1 MLSLSSGHSQATA
14 PASRSPSQRVFD
26 HAGGRRTI
34 KRMNDMTISTTLS
47 LTELEEAI
55 NYWRIQR
62 PATGEE
68 CALSP
73 EVNALADV
81 YALMIIDHAHAVDL
95 DAVGK
100 EPRQLIDTW
109 RKARTPQN
117 V

>member
-1 MLSLSSGHSQATA
+1 MTGMSE
-14 PASRSPSQRVFD
+14 P
-26 HAGGRRTI
+26 TI
-34 KRMNDMTISTTLS
+34 S

-81 YALMIIDHAHAVDL
+81 YAVMIIEHLHSIAAEVI
-95 DAVGK
+95 GQ
-100 EPRQLIDTW
+100 EPRQLLDVW
-109 RKARTPQN
+109 RQARAGQGA
-117 V
+117 

>member
-1 MLSLSSGHSQATA
+1 
-14 PASRSPSQRVFD
+14 
-26 HAGGRRTI
+26 
-34 KRMNDMTISTTLS
+34 MNDMTIATTIS
-47 LTELEEAI
+47 LTDLEEAI

-81 YALMIIDHAHAVDL
+81 YAVMIIEHSHAVDPGTL
-95 DAVGK
+95 GK
-100 EPRQLIDTW
+100 EPLQLIDAW
-109 RKARTPQN
+109 RKARAR